1 MRPRPWMQGSVAICL
16 VTALN
21 CAYAIDAAELAQAHE
36 LIVSFGG
43 QVCAAVSTDATS
55 RTTEVGGEI
64 GLKLDGLFK
73 KLVGLDVGL
82 SGKSITAETRG
93 ILQSD
98 IAKALQDRN
107 ECYLH
112 VFDVVVKQ
120 VLRPV
125 PPDPEARRMSGRW
138 RSDGMKSLAF
148 LNVVARGNRLFGTEF
163 SESGAPYITYE
174 GTVSDGVFEGTAYME
189 KNLNPNKDEILIPER
204 KVLAPAQLQ
213 LSQDGRHLYGHLTI
227 TLNGGR
233 QMASKLDYSRDQ

>member
-1 MRPRPWMQGSVAICL
+1 MRPRPWMLGSVAICL
-16 VTALN
+16 VIALN

-55 RTTEVGGEI
+55 RTTEVDGEI

-73 KLVGLDVGL
+73 KLAGLDVGL

-138 RSDGMKSLAF
+138 RSDGMKFLAF

-163 SESGAPYITYE
+163 SESGAPYITYGGLSPME
-174 GTVSDGVFEGTAYME
+174 SSRVPHTWRRTSTRTKVRFSCLSARSWHLRSSSSRRTAGTC
-189 KNLNPNKDEILIPER
+189 
-204 KVLAPAQLQ
+204 
-213 LSQDGRHLYGHLTI
+213 
-227 TLNGGR
+227 
-233 QMASKLDYSRDQ
+233 MAI